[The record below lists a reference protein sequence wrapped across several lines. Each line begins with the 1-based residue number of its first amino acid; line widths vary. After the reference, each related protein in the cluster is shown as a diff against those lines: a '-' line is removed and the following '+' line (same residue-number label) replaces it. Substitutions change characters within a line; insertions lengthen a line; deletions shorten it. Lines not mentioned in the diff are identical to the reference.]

1 MMDQPIA
8 TEQAA
13 APHRQLHR
21 ADRQLGGRVLA
32 HPVADRQPGAAVDD
46 RGQVQRALVGGQ
58 LGVVGVP

>member
-46 RGQVQRALVGGQ
+46 RG
-58 LGVVGVP
+58 